1 MKKLL
6 LLFTPLMFFFSCYI
20 PNSSNYIS
28 NISYEKTPALLI
40 KQSVRSLNTVDK
52 LKNIV
57 EKSDKIIIASIE
69 HYETLDSALI
79 IAIEDEIIK
88 EFVISGYSVLERD
101 AHTLQWLK
109 NERDIY
115 ESIEKDGVIKPK
127 SELISGDKIIS
138 YRIIESGIIYKENPS
153 KPLILEREAR
163 TILEIR
169 VVDIKTSK
177 VLLAVK
183 LDGKAN
189 DRVQK
194 KDALS
199 LENFSYKHYQ
209 STLPVT
215 YGSKDNRTILEKKD
229 VKNKSKKTGLVS
241 TIVIAIGWITT
252 LGIFLA

>member
-6 LLFTPLMFFFSCYI
+6 LLFVPLMFFFSCYV

-40 KQSVRSLNTVDK
+40 KQSIRNLNTVDK
-52 LKNIV
+52 VKNIV
-57 EKSDKIIIASIE
+57 TKSDKIIIASIE

-79 IAIEDEIIK
+79 TTIEDEIIK
-88 EFVISGYSVLERD
+88 EFVISGYNILERD
-101 AHTLQWLK
+101 SHTLQWLK

-115 ESIEKDGVIKPK
+115 ETIKQDGDIKQKYP
-127 SELISGDKIIS
+127 LMSGDKIIS
-138 YRIIESGIIYKENPS
+138 YRIIESGVIYKENSS

-177 VLLAVK
+177 VLLAIK

-194 KDALS
+194 KDVLS
-199 LENFSYKHYQ
+199 LENFSYKHYKA
-209 STLPVT
+209 TLPVT
-215 YGSKDNRTILEKKD
+215 YGSKDNRTILENKD
-229 VKNKSKKTGLVS
+229 VKKKSKKTGLVS

-252 LGIFLA
+252 LGIFLV

>member
-40 KQSVRSLNTVDK
+40 KQSIRSLNTVDK

-115 ESIEKDGVIKPK
+115 ESIEKDGDIKPK

>member
-1 MKKLL
+1 
-6 LLFTPLMFFFSCYI
+6 
-20 PNSSNYIS
+20 
-28 NISYEKTPALLI
+28 
-40 KQSVRSLNTVDK
+40 SLNTVDK

-127 SELISGDKIIS
+127 SGLISGDKIIS

-215 YGSKDNRTILEKKD
+215 YGSKD
-229 VKNKSKKTGLVS
+229 
-241 TIVIAIGWITT
+241 
-252 LGIFLA
+252 

>member
-40 KQSVRSLNTVDK
+40 KQSIRSLNTVDK

-88 EFVISGYSVLERD
+88 VFVISGYSVLERD

-115 ESIEKDGVIKPK
+115 ESIEKDGDIKPK

>member
-40 KQSVRSLNTVDK
+40 KQSIRSLNTVDK

-115 ESIEKDGVIKPK
+115 ESIEKDGDIKPK

-138 YRIIESGIIYKENPS
+138 YRIIESG
-153 KPLILEREAR
+153 
-163 TILEIR
+163 
-169 VVDIKTSK
+169 
-177 VLLAVK
+177 
-183 LDGKAN
+183 
-189 DRVQK
+189 
-194 KDALS
+194 
-199 LENFSYKHYQ
+199 
-209 STLPVT
+209 
-215 YGSKDNRTILEKKD
+215 
-229 VKNKSKKTGLVS
+229 
-241 TIVIAIGWITT
+241 
-252 LGIFLA
+252 